1 MTLRR
6 TVLLAPLLA
15 VTPKLTAATVVVATS
30 DSNSAALGSVKIRLL
45 ALASSYSGLGDADFS
60 KQRSLELIVDE
71 LLKINPQPPVR
82 ERIGLI
88 AGPWKQVWGPYNYRG
103 SERTVDPEIGT
114 NEIYQVVF
122 PQGYYYN
129 VTPLYKQGNKT
140 QERIALLRGEYAFD
154 ETQSDVLLVRFTRY
168 PGLRKRPTS
177 GPALFELP
185 KLVESGEIKSDL
197 NIVPTWIVR
206 TFFGGGALKE
216 VYTDTDMRIL
226 YGANSNKFERPALYV
241 MTRSRPGDA

>member
-6 TVLLAPLLA
+6 TVLLSPLLA
-15 VTPKLTAATVVVATS
+15 ITPKLAAATVSVATL
-30 DSNSAALGSVKIRLL
+30 DSSKSELNRVKTDLL
-45 ALASSYSGLGDADFS
+45 ELASSYSGLGDADFS
-60 KQRSLELIVDE
+60 KQRSLELKIDE
-71 LLKINPQPPVR
+71 LLKIRPQPPVR
-82 ERIGLI
+82 ERVALI
-88 AGPWKQVWGPYNYRG
+88 AGPWRQVWGPYNYRG

-114 NEIYQVVF
+114 SEIYQVVF

-129 VTPLYKQGNKT
+129 VTPLYKNGDTT
-140 QERIALLRGEYAFD
+140 QERIALLRGEYRFD
-154 ETQSDVLLVRFTRY
+154 ETQPNVLLVRFTRY
-168 PGLRKRPTS
+168 PGLRRRPTS

-185 KLVESGEIKSDL
+185 KLIESGEVKSDL

-206 TFFGGGALKE
+206 AFFGGGALKE
-216 VYTDTDMRIL
+216 VYTDSDLRIL